1 MLHKKKNNK
10 LLNEVENKPNSQHSD
25 MHRWLAHK
33 LFNVSNRWLPT
44 RLPSYTLTRI
54 HGTDSIHNCSIN
66 IPEQYNSHS
75 AHHRESRNKNSKST
89 CPPPAQQQIIIR
101 NTEQK
106 VHLWCTFILCHV
118 HHIIII
124 ILLSSTPPNDCNK
137 ANKWIWMSNIFI
149 GSMWMST
156 KRLKCMNVICKM
168 MEERR
173 TKKFINQFHFQL

>member
-1 MLHKKKNNK
+1 M
-10 LLNEVENKPNSQHSD
+10 ENKPNSQHSD

-101 NTEQK
+101 NTK
-106 VHLWCTFILCHV
+106 NKKSIYDAHLYYAMY
-118 HHIIII
+118 I
-124 ILLSSTPPNDCNK
+124 ILLLSSYCQVLPQTIVTKQINEYECQTFLLVQCECQQNVW
-137 ANKWIWMSNIFI
+137 NVWM
-149 GSMWMST
+149 
-156 KRLKCMNVICKM
+156 
-168 MEERR
+168 
-173 TKKFINQFHFQL
+173 